1 MSQQEMAFQ
10 ISLDESAVFLHVNT
24 KEQIFAEKLKSLL
37 RLGTRSN
44 RPKDV
49 FDMFYLMTM
58 LTGTSFAVS

>member
-1 MSQQEMAFQ
+1 MSEQEMAFQ

-24 KEQIFAEKLKSLL
+24 TEKIFAAKLKSLL
-37 RLGTRSN
+37 RLGPRSN